1 LNRII
6 SLGEVAKVIRDRSEK
21 ILEEIIQARKSD
33 QERCSQLFQI
43 QLGYEKKITEYQKA
57 NSDRKKVEI
66 ELALRGR
73 GVAFTSAKE
82 IRFKHNYTVP
92 VMFVKILDVSAS
104 GKTCTVLFTFLT
116 GYETTEE
123 NVNTQ
128 AIIDRVVALNKDIV
142 STSEL
147 V

>member
-1 LNRII
+1 
-6 SLGEVAKVIRDRSEK
+6 
-21 ILEEIIQARKSD
+21 
-33 QERCSQLFQI
+33 
-43 QLGYEKKITEYQKA
+43 
-57 NSDRKKVEI
+57 
-66 ELALRGR
+66 
-73 GVAFTSAKE
+73 
-82 IRFKHNYTVP
+82 
-92 VMFVKILDVSAS
+92 MFVKILDVSAS